1 VQVTPAKW
9 RGMDFVRVVIHVRRT
24 DYATSAAAH
33 DGWTHPTSDYFNRSM
48 SYFTDC
54 LERVQFVVLSDDI
67 RWCREH
73 LSASNVVFSSKH
85 SPAVDLAI
93 ASLCDH
99 AIVTIGSFG
108 WWAAWL
114 ANGVTVTNKDVLRPN
129 STLSRRVHREDYY
142 KPDWIAL

>member
-1 VQVTPAKW
+1 
-9 RGMDFVRVVIHVRRT
+9 MEFERVVVHVRRA
-24 DYATSAAAH
+24 DYATLELTRR
-33 DGWTHPTSDYFNRSM
+33 GWTQPSLQYFERAI
-48 SYFTDC
+48 SYFTEC

-114 ANGVTVTNKDVLRPN
+114 ANGVTVTNKDVPRPN
-129 STLSRRVHREDYY
+129 STLSRRIHREDYY